1 MSVNT
6 ATRSRCAPIN
16 QTGARR
22 LSARTLRVSDRR
34 WKRPLNEASDFMK
47 TETVETETHSAGSA
61 PLGGSAAVER
71 EKRQWWAIDSD
82 DDDVKLVTGYSCAPN
97 SPSYWW
103 IPQLGSSMAVG
114 FHLFETERAA
124 LDKAIE
130 KLERKITVAQDNIEA
145 LKKRGSAIRAFL
157 S

>member
-1 MSVNT
+1 M
-6 ATRSRCAPIN
+6 
-16 QTGARR
+16 
-22 LSARTLRVSDRR
+22 
-34 WKRPLNEASDFMK
+34 NEQQPA
-47 TETVETETHSAGSA
+47 TVETAEAQPGCASVN
-61 PLGGSAAVER
+61 GSAAVER

-97 SPSYWW
+97 SPTYWW

-130 KLERKITVAQDNIEA
+130 KLERKTTVAQDNIEA
-145 LKKRGSAIRAFL
+145 LKRRRQNGPDQR
-157 S
+157 